1 MTKVTYKLIEHDGR
15 YYFNDGTGHFLID
28 TGYGNVSV
36 SRDGTIGPFATATRE
51 VEDFLG
57 TSRPEGQKAK
67 GILAPME
74 GYSVL
79 LKGDT
84 VTIDN
89 DAQELPAHDYF
100 IPFVSARNP
109 IIEGKCNGKPMR
121 FFFDSGMRMAVLDD
135 TVLKESK
142 PCLGTMKEWIGALH
156 IQVEAPYYSAEYEFS
171 DGLRFDGHGEY
182 DFSGSFV
189 KSIRL
194 LYNNEFDN
202 FFGIELFKK
211 YDIFISL
218 IPGKQGIA
226 VIRRD

>member
-36 SRDGTIGPFATATRE
+36 SRDGIIGPFATATRE

-57 TSRPEGQKAK
+57 TARPEGQKAK

-89 DAQELPAHDYF
+89 DAHELPAHDYF
-100 IPFVSARNP
+100 IPFVSARKP
-109 IIEGKCNGKPMR
+109 FIEGKCNGKPMR

-135 TVLKESK
+135 TILTDGK
-142 PCLGTMKEWIGALH
+142 PCLGTMKEWIGAMH
-156 IQVEAPYYSAEYEFS
+156 FQVEAPYYTAEYEFA
-171 DGLRFDGHGEY
+171 DGLRFDGHG
-182 DFSGSFV
+182 
-189 KSIRL
+189 KARC
-194 LYNNEFDN
+194 
-202 FFGIELFKK
+202 K
-211 YDIFISL
+211 
-218 IPGKQGIA
+218 
-226 VIRRD
+226 